1 MVSLALTHI
10 CALRTQTPLSL
21 NFSAWNRTSF
31 KIFLHAGQLKTQSIY
46 IGESTAIILALF
58 CHPKK
63 ILGFP
68 LSCIWISESRITD
81 WRLPAQSSVKRVKS
95 QRRREKSSL
104 SRNSVVQCLAARPI
118 HVAAAARHIMETYS
132 SEQDC
137 TPVGNNC
144 VFFFQMGWDAL
155 LSHLFPC
162 RTVWVQ
168 WGHYDPVRSHT
179 HQSDW

>member
-1 MVSLALTHI
+1 MLA
-10 CALRTQTPLSL
+10 
-21 NFSAWNRTSF
+21 NWNTEH
-31 KIFLHAGQLKTQSIY
+31 LHWGKHSDNTGIVLP
-46 IGESTAIILALF
+46 
-58 CHPKK
+58 PKK

-104 SRNSVVQCLAARPI
+104 GRNSVVQCLAARPI

-137 TPVGNNC
+137 TPFGNNC
-144 VFFFQMGWDAL
+144 FLFSNGL
-155 LSHLFPC
+155 RCITLSSVSLQDC
-162 RTVWVQ
+162 LGT
-168 WGHYDPVRSHT
+168 VRSLWSRPEPHT
-179 HQSDW
+179 SEWLITAETI